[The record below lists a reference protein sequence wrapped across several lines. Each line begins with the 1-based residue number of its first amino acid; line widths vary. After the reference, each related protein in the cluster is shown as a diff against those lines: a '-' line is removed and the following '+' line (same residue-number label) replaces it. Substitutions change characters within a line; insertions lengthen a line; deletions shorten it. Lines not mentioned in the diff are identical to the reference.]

1 MVTLSELETQARL
14 LEHRADGLIM
24 VSRSL
29 RFGAKAHAEG
39 NAVGLRQAAAA
50 LRRLQDEVI
59 MQEATYAGEG
69 GALALPD
76 WAPDNYDHPVDD
88 ATGKYL

>member
-14 LEHRADGLIM
+14 LEHQADGLIM

-39 NAVGLRQAAAA
+39 TAVGLRRAAAS

-59 MQEATYAGEG
+59 MDEAAYAGEG

-76 WAPDNYDHPVDD
+76 WAPENYDHPTDD
-88 ATGKYL
+88 STGQYL